1 MFMYTLNA
9 NEAKTKFGSMLM
21 KVQSEPVE
29 IIKNGSPVAV
39 VVSLE
44 EYNKIEHLKM
54 ELVKSRFENIDESDL
69 VDGKTFFEE
78 LDSGKY
84 D

>member
-1 MFMYTLNA
+1 MYSLNA
-9 NEAKTKFGSMLM
+9 NEAKTKFGAMLM

-29 IIKNGSPVAV
+29 IIKNGNPVAV

-44 EYNKIEHLKM
+44 EYNKIEQLKM
-54 ELVKSRFENIDESDL
+54 ELVKSRFENIDECDL

-78 LDSGKY
+78 LDSSKY

>member
-1 MFMYTLNA
+1 MYSLSA
-9 NEAKTKFGSMLM
+9 NEAKTKFGAMLM
-21 KVQSEPVE
+21 KAQSEPVG
-29 IIKNGSPVAV
+29 IIKNGNPVAV

-44 EYNKIEHLKM
+44 EYDKIEQLKM

>member
-1 MFMYTLNA
+1 MFTLNA
-9 NEAKTKFGSMLM
+9 NEAKTNFGKMLL

-29 IIKNGSPVAV
+29 IKKNGTAVAV
-39 VVSLE
+39 VLSTA
-44 EYNKIEHLKM
+44 EYERMEALKM
-54 ELVKSRFENIDESDL
+54 ELVKSRFENIDEGDL
-69 VDGKTFFEE
+69 QEGDSFLDE

>member
-1 MFMYTLNA
+1 MYTLNA